1 MIRIQYQ
8 KLTTFYEQEGRMPTY
23 AEMMTLFGF
32 RSKNAVA
39 KLVNKLVGEGL
50 VLKDRLGR
58 LQPTKASFEVPLLGL
73 VTAGLPASVEAVDH
87 FDTLN
92 LNDFLID
99 KKEKTFILEVDGDSM
114 IEAHIDDGDLVIAE
128 KSDTARDGEIVI
140 AKVDGEFTMKYF
152 RRKGTKVWLAP
163 ANKRYEPIYP
173 EMELEIVAVV
183 KGVIRKY

>member
-1 MIRIQYQ
+1 MITLQYQ
-8 KLTTFYEQEGRMPTY
+8 KLMAFYSREGRMPTY
-23 AEMMTLFGF
+23 TEMMSLFNF
-32 RSKNAVA
+32 RSKNAVYN
-39 KLVNKLVGEGL
+39 LVNKLVEADL

-58 LQPTKASFEVPLLGL
+58 LQPSKAATEVPFLGL
-73 VTAGLPASVEAVDH
+73 VTAGLPAAVDALDH

-99 KKEKTFILEVDGDSM
+99 KKDKTFILEVDGDSM

-128 KSDTARDGEIVI
+128 KTDTARDGDIVI

-152 RRKGTKVWLAP
+152 RRKGTKVWLDP

-173 EMELEIVAVV
+173 EMELEVVALV